1 MKNFAPFFIVA
12 FLFFGCSKQ
21 ETTPLYPINITDS
34 GVNGINDTTLYN
46 KSLIAP
52 KLLGYDIEHFSANAG
67 GEMQSILRVT
77 YQAKEIMLIL
87 PNKPKKDEE
96 RFVRSI
102 IVTSKNAKNPLGIEI
117 GERFDSAK
125 FTTCHEKEKRRIC
138 SHERHSNI
146 YALYKKNSEESFKL
160 YEIVWTKDSGTL

>member
-67 GEMQSILRVT
+67 GETQSILRVS
-77 YQAKEIMLIL
+77 YESREIMLIL

-96 RFVRSI
+96 RFVHSI

-138 SHERHSNI
+138 SHERHPHI
-146 YALYKKNSEESFKL
+146 YAIYKPTPEDSFKL